1 MINRVPVPASSPQI
15 GVQASGIGVQ
25 MPSAPQIVICS
36 AGPVRR
42 SYRSRQ
48 YTCARV
54 PGLAGS
60 VQRTSAL
67 FNEQVLATIDMPL
80 ISLVLHLN

>member
-25 MPSAPQIVICS
+25 MPSLPQIVICS
-36 AGPVRR
+36 GGPVRR
-42 SYRSRQ
+42 SYRMRQ

-60 VQRTSAL
+60 VQRTLASFSRQL
-67 FNEQVLATIDMPL
+67 LATIDMPE
-80 ISLVLHLN
+80 INLVLHLN